1 MYFSKTELKNFL
13 LQLSL
18 KMYEHIKDT
27 SCPSPHQVAIGSM
40 SRLRVMQASDAE
52 DRDIR
57 SDKLKPEY
65 GDLF

>member
-1 MYFSKTELKNFL
+1 MH
-13 LQLSL
+13 
-18 KMYEHIKDT
+18 EHVKDT
-27 SCPSPHQVAIGSM
+27 SCPSPHQVAIASM

>member
-1 MYFSKTELKNFL
+1 
-13 LQLSL
+13 
-18 KMYEHIKDT
+18 MYEHIKDT
-27 SCPSPHQVAIGSM
+27 SFPSPHQVAIGSM

-57 SDKLKPEY
+57 NDKLKPEY